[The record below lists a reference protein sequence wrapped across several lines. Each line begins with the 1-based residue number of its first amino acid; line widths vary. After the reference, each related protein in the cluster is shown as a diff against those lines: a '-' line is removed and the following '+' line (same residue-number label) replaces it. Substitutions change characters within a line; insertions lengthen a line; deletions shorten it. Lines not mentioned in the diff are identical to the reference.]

1 MIIWITGDSGA
12 GKTTL
17 AKELQLKM
25 GGINLDGDDM
35 RASLTKG
42 LGFDEA
48 ARYENNI
55 KIAALAR
62 ILEKQGFDV
71 IVSTIL
77 PDISNLREKVGKI
90 TRCKFIH
97 L

>member
-1 MIIWITGDSGA
+1 MIIWITGESGA
-12 GKTTL
+12 GKTVL
-17 AKELQLKM
+17 AKELQSKM

-42 LGFDEA
+42 LGFDEKD
-48 ARYENNI
+48 RYDNNI
-55 KIAALAR
+55 KIATLAR
-62 ILEKQGFDV
+62 ILERQGFDI

-77 PDISNLREKVGKI
+77 PDISDLREQVLKI